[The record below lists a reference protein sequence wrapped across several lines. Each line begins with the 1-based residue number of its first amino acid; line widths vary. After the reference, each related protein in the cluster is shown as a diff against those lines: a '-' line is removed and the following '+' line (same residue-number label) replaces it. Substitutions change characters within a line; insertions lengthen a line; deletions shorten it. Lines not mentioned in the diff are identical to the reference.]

1 MKCVIC
7 KRGETKP
14 GTTVLT
20 FVREPVV
27 EAASSAVSGPLAERI
42 RVRPGITLVLKNVP
56 AEVCSNCGEAYV
68 SEDVSRQALAI
79 ADEAAKVGVEA
90 DIRDFTAPIAAQ
102 AS

>member
-20 FVREPVV
+20 FVREAVV
-27 EAASSAVSGPLAERI
+27 EAASLAVSGL

>member
-14 GTTVLT
+14 GATVLT
-20 FVREPVV
+20 FVREAAV
-27 EAASSAVSGPLAERI
+27 EASSAVSGALAEGI
-42 RVRPGITLVLKNVP
+42 HVRPGITLVLKNVP

-90 DIRDFTAPIAAQ
+90 DIREFTASIAAQ
-102 AS
+102 A

>member
-20 FVREPVV
+20 FVREAVV
-27 EAASSAVSGPLAERI
+27 EAASSAVSGLSADRI
-42 RVRPGITLVLKNVP
+42 RIRGGITLVLKNAP
-56 AEVCSNCGEAYV
+56 AEVCSNCAEAYV
-68 SEDVSRQALAI
+68 SEDVSRRALAI

>member
-1 MKCVIC
+1 MNCIIC

-20 FVREPVV
+20 FVRENVV
-27 EAASSAVSGPLAERI
+27 EAASSAVSPSSAERV
-42 RVRPGITLVLKNVP
+42 RVRLGITLVLKNLP
-56 AEVCSNCGEAYV
+56 AEVCSNCSEAYV

-90 DIRDFTAPIAAQ
+90 DIREFTPSIAAQ

>member
-20 FVREPVV
+20 FVREAVV
-27 EAASSAVSGPLAERI
+27 EAASSAVSSVSAERI

-68 SEDVSRQALAI
+68 SEDVSRRAHAI

>member
-7 KRGETKP
+7 KLGETKP

-20 FVREPVV
+20 FVRQAVV
-27 EAASSAVSGPLAERI
+27 EAASPAVSGL
-42 RVRPGITLVLKNVP
+42 RVRPGLTLVLKNVP

-68 SEDVSRQALAI
+68 SEDVSRQGLAI

>member
-20 FVREPVV
+20 FVRETVV
-27 EAASSAVSGPLAERI
+27 EAASPAVSPPSAERV

-56 AEVCSNCGEAYV
+56 AEGCSNCGETYV
-68 SEDVSRQALAI
+68 SEGVSRQALAI

-90 DIRDFTAPIAAQ
+90 DIREFTASIAAQ
-102 AS
+102 TS

>member
-20 FVREPVV
+20 FVRDTVV
-27 EAASSAVSGPLAERI
+27 EAASSAVSPPSAERV
-42 RVRPGITLVLKNVP
+42 RVRPGITFVLKNVP

-68 SEDVSRQALAI
+68 SEGVSRQTLAI

-90 DIRDFTAPIAAQ
+90 DIREFTASIAAQ
-102 AS
+102 TS